1 MPGSERGDAPA
12 VDIVDIYESIRERQR
27 HDSERSTCSTLEQN
41 DIEAVQALVC
51 MSSWG
56 QRSQKGDLLKIRP
69 LTPIS
74 DSGDFTMH
82 AEAASELP
90 KDYHF
95 LSTLCMT
102 PPHSPDFVEPSTT
115 MLLSSQ
121 VTYSKPRT
129 VMANASVCVVTSTN
143 CASAIAKPSVIN
155 MERQSSRKSAISE
168 SPAPQPCR
176 AMATSV
182 IRHTGDSSA
191 YPHIPAVQVKTKVT
205 SGNCSTSKDWCEVQD
220 RRHSRVSEDMD
231 TADGLISDTSP
242 IHQPYLHNSSCN
254 TTNKGQQPIRP
265 VSPRTCLPK
274 NCDKYPQK
282 KATQLLPTPVSNP
295 QVICQMIPFNRQRG
309 MISAFI
315 KPPTQTVATTVQPI
329 LPQTA
334 SVSQPVLMGSSVPQG
349 TVMLVLPQTSVQ
361 QQPQCQQTVMTVGNT
376 KLLPLA
382 PAPVFIASGQS
393 CAPQMDFSRRR
404 NYVCNFPGCRKTYFK
419 SSHLKAHLRTH
430 TGTYGGQ
437 ILCYKNIHLYCWKNV
452 VLHFDSERG
461 EKPFS
466 CNWEGCDKKF
476 ARSDELSRH
485 RRTHTGEKK
494 FACPVCDRRFMRS
507 DHLTKHAR
515 RHMTTKKIPSW
526 QTQVDKLNRIATAE
540 KPKSDGALNM
550 LIPIPTSA

>member
-1 MPGSERGDAPA
+1 MPGPESGDAPA

-102 PPHSPDFVEPSTT
+102 PPQSPDFVEPSTT

-129 VMANASVCVVTSTN
+129 VMANTSVCVVTSTN

-168 SPAPQPCR
+168 PPAPQPCR

-191 YPHIPAVQVKTKVT
+191 YPHIPAVQVKTK
-205 SGNCSTSKDWCEVQD
+205 
-220 RRHSRVSEDMD
+220 
-231 TADGLISDTSP
+231 TA
-242 IHQPYLHNSSCN
+242 
-254 TTNKGQQPIRP
+254 
-265 VSPRTCLPK
+265 V
-274 NCDKYPQK
+274 
-282 KATQLLPTPVSNP
+282 A
-295 QVICQMIPFNRQRG
+295 
-309 MISAFI
+309 
-315 KPPTQTVATTVQPI
+315 QT
-329 LPQTA
+329 
-334 SVSQPVLMGSSVPQG
+334 
-349 TVMLVLPQTSVQ
+349 
-361 QQPQCQQTVMTVGNT
+361 PQCQQTVMTVGNT

-404 NYVCNFPGCRKTYFK
+404 NYICNFPGCRKTYFK

-430 TGTYGGQ
+430 T
-437 ILCYKNIHLYCWKNV
+437 
-452 VLHFDSERG
+452 G

>member
-1 MPGSERGDAPA
+1 MHSSPCSEMGDAST

-41 DIEAVQALVC
+41 DIEAVEALVC

-56 QRSQKGDLLKIRP
+56 QRSQKGDILKIRP
-69 LTPIS
+69 LTPFS

-82 AEAASELP
+82 AEATSELP
-90 KDYHF
+90 KDY

-102 PPHSPDFVEPSTT
+102 PPHSPDFVEISAA

-129 VMANASVCVVTSTN
+129 VMANTAACSVTSATG
-143 CASAIAKPSVIN
+143 ASPITKPSVIN
-155 MERQSSRKSAISE
+155 MERQCSQKPEISE
-168 SPAPQPCR
+168 SFAPQPCR

-191 YPHIPAVQVKTKVT
+191 YHHIPAVQEKTKVT
-205 SGNCSTSKDWCEVQD
+205 SGCSSSRDWCGADD
-220 RRHSRVSEDMD
+220 RRHSRLPQD
-231 TADGLISDTSP
+231 TCATHDLINKTSP
-242 IHQPYLHNSSCN
+242 VHQPYAHDSSDIV
-254 TTNKGQQPIRP
+254 TNKGQLPVRP
-265 VSPRTCLPK
+265 VSPQTHLPK
-274 NCDKYPQK
+274 NCENDLQK
-282 KATQLLPTPVSNP
+282 RATPVTPVPVSSP
-295 QVICQMIPFNRQRG
+295 QVLCQMIPLNGQSS
-309 MISAFI
+309 MINAYV
-315 KPPTQTVATTVQPI
+315 KPSTPTVSTPMKPI

-334 SVSQPVLMGSSVPQG
+334 PLSQPVLMGPSVPQG
-349 TVMLVLPQTSVQ
+349 TVMLVLPQTAVTQ
-361 QQPQCQQTVMTVGNT
+361 TPQCPQTVMTVGNT

-404 NYVCNFPGCRKTYFK
+404 NYVCNFPGCKKTYFK

-430 TGTYGGQ
+430 T
-437 ILCYKNIHLYCWKNV
+437 
-452 VLHFDSERG
+452 G

-494 FACPVCDRRFMRS
+494 FACPVCERRFMRS
-507 DHLTKHAR
+507 DHLTKHTR

-526 QTQVDKLNRIATAE
+526 QTEVGKLNRIATAE
-540 KPKSDGALNM
+540 KPKSSSALSM
-550 LIPIPTSA
+550 LIPMPSSVCQG